1 MKVWKGRPKIQWT
14 RAIYRRA
21 DYTLHDCFFFYKAD
35 RFDVRG
41 GEHLK
46 LINKYYL
53 TDFGFKYY
61 ILHNPTLELQQ
72 LVENVVYFELKRRRY
87 KVSTGRI
94 KDREVDFVT
103 QGNDGQIRYI
113 QVAVS
118 ITNQEK
124 LDQELAVFKL
134 IKDNYPKYILTMDE
148 IFVPD
153 RNGIKTMNII
163 DFLLGR
169 SELNW

>member
-1 MKVWKGRPKIQWT
+1 M
-14 RAIYRRA
+14 
-21 DYTLHDCFFFYKAD
+21 
-35 RFDVRG
+35 
-41 GEHLK
+41 
-46 LINKYYL
+46 
-53 TDFGFKYY
+53 
-61 ILHNPTLELQQ
+61 QQ

-87 KVSTGRI
+87 KVSTGRV

-153 RNGIKTMNII
+153 HNGIKTMNII

-169 SELNW
+169 SELN